1 LEKHLERLTAKKEK
15 LRFLFPLCGKA
26 VDIAWLASMG
36 HTVVGIEF
44 VENAIE
50 QFFQEQNIKFT
61 VTTTGDFKVFTV
73 GLFSLKKS
81 IFVKNI

>member
-1 LEKHLERLTAKKEK
+1 M
-15 LRFLFPLCGKA
+15 
-26 VDIAWLASMG
+26 AWLASMG
-36 HTVVGIEF
+36 HTVVGIELAESAL
-44 VENAIE
+44 V